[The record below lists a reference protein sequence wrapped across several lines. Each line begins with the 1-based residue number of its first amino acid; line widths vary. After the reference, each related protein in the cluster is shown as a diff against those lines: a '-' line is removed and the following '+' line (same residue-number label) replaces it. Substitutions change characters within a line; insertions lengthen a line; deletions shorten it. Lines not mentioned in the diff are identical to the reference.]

1 MCFFAHVLF
10 LPENAKQMQV
20 KLNVPM
26 WILLAV
32 IDNTVGSHTVYSE
45 MCQHKTDHDWRPL
58 VQSIFRNG
66 RQPLTGRLLEHPYG
80 HRPPVNVIFKCLSR
94 R

>member
-1 MCFFAHVLF
+1 MEWGMCFFAHVLF

-20 KLNVPM
+20 RLHVPM

-58 VQSIFRNG
+58 VQSI
-66 RQPLTGRLLEHPYG
+66 LEWQTTT
-80 HRPPVNVIFKCLSR
+80 
-94 R
+94 